1 MFMKEIAL
9 GILASL
15 FFAVTFILN
24 HAMEMQGGSWLWSA
38 SLRYFFMLP
47 FLLIIVF
54 YRKGF
59 SQLSGEIKAQPIAWL
74 LWSFVGFVL
83 FYAPLTFAAAF
94 GPGWL
99 VSGTWQ
105 FTIVAG
111 VLLAP
116 LFVSIIAGKTVR
128 QKIPFVSLLISC
140 VILVGILLIQI
151 PHAQSVS
158 FRSLM
163 LGILPVIVAAFA
175 YPLGNRKMMEVCGG
189 RIDTFQRV
197 LGMTI
202 ASMPAWIIMAIYA
215 ILTIGLPSASQMFQS
230 LLVGISSGVIATVL
244 FFIATDRVRDHQGK
258 LAAVEATQ
266 STEILFVIIGEVL
279 LLGIAFPSPIALAG
293 LGVIIVGM
301 LLHSY
306 YTMIIGKKNALQQN
320 CLCLA
325 AGLFGYLLHWQ
336 VVGHIFTG
344 LVAIASSIAIAG
356 FCIGCFLHFQLK
368 QWQYRRSL
376 KKSF

>member
-1 MFMKEIAL
+1 MKEIAL

-59 SQLSGEIKAQPIAWL
+59 AQLSGEMKAQPIAWL

-116 LFVSIIAGKTVR
+116 LFVSVIAGKTVR
-128 QKIPFVSLLISC
+128 QKIPFISLLISC

-151 PHAQSVS
+151 PQAQSVS

-202 ASMPAWIIMAIYA
+202 ASLPAWIIMAIYA
-215 ILTIGLPSASQMFQS
+215 MFTVGLPSASQMFQS
-230 LLVGISSGVIATVL
+230 LLVGISSGVIATIL

-279 LLGIAFPSPIALAG
+279 LLGIAFPNPLALAG

-306 YTMIIGKKNALQQN
+306 YTMILGRKNTVQQ
-320 CLCLA
+320 
-325 AGLFGYLLHWQ
+325 
-336 VVGHIFTG
+336 TT
-344 LVAIASSIAIAG
+344 SS
-356 FCIGCFLHFQLK
+356 
-368 QWQYRRSL
+368 
-376 KKSF
+376 

>member
-1 MFMKEIAL
+1 MKEIAL

-47 FLLIIVF
+47 FLLAIVF

-59 SQLSGEIKAQPIAWL
+59 SQLTNEMKNKPVAWL

-116 LFVSIIAGKTVR
+116 LFVSVIAGKTVR
-128 QKIPFVSLLISC
+128 QKIPLISLLISC
-140 VILVGILLIQI
+140 VILAGILLIQI
-151 PHAQSVS
+151 PQAQSVTS
-158 FRSLM
+158 KNLA
-163 LGILPVIVAAFA
+163 LGILPVVIAAFA

-189 RIDTFQRV
+189 RVDTFQRV
-197 LGMTI
+197 LGMTV
-202 ASMPAWIIMAIYA
+202 ASMPAWIVMAIYA
-215 ILTIGLPSASQMFQS
+215 VLTVGLPSLNQVFQS
-230 LLVGISSGVIATVL
+230 LLVGISSGVIATIL
-244 FFIATDRVRDHQGK
+244 FFIATDRVREHQGK

-266 STEILFVIIGEVL
+266 STEILFVIVGEVL
-279 LLGIAFPSPIALAG
+279 LLGIAFPDPIALAG

-306 YTMIIGKKNALQQN
+306 YTMILGKKSVPQQ
-320 CLCLA
+320 
-325 AGLFGYLLHWQ
+325 
-336 VVGHIFTG
+336 
-344 LVAIASSIAIAG
+344 SSPSE
-356 FCIGCFLHFQLK
+356 Q
-368 QWQYRRSL
+368 S
-376 KKSF
+376 SST

>member
-1 MFMKEIAL
+1 MKEIAL

-47 FLLIIVF
+47 FLLAIVF

-59 SQLSGEIKAQPIAWL
+59 TQLSGEMKTQPVSWL

-116 LFVSIIAGKTVR
+116 LFVSVVAGKTTR
-128 QKIPFVSLLISC
+128 QKIPLVSLLISC
-140 VILVGILLIQI
+140 VILIGILLIQV
-151 PHAQSVS
+151 PQAQSVPPK
-158 FRSLM
+158 SLL
-163 LGILPVIVAAFA
+163 LGILPVAVAAFA
-175 YPLGNRKMMEVCGG
+175 YPLGNRKMMALCGG

-202 ASMPAWIIMAIYA
+202 ASMPAWIVMTIYA
-215 ILTIGLPSASQMFQS
+215 LATVGLPSMTQVLQC
-230 LLVGISSGVIATVL
+230 LLVGISSGVIATIL
-244 FFIATDRVRDHQGK
+244 FFIATDRVRHHQGK

-266 STEILFVIIGEVL
+266 STEIIFVIIGEVL
-279 LLGIAFPSPIALAG
+279 LLGIAFPDPIALAG

-306 YTMIIGKKNALQQN
+306 YTMLLGKRNATEQ
-320 CLCLA
+320 
-325 AGLFGYLLHWQ
+325 
-336 VVGHIFTG
+336 
-344 LVAIASSIAIAG
+344 
-356 FCIGCFLHFQLK
+356 
-368 QWQYRRSL
+368 SL
-376 KKSF
+376 SV

>member
-1 MFMKEIAL
+1 MKEIAL

-47 FLLIIVF
+47 FLLAIVF

-59 SQLSGEIKAQPIAWL
+59 SPLTNEMKNKPRAWL

-116 LFVSIIAGKTVR
+116 LFVSVIAGKTVR
-128 QKIPFVSLLISC
+128 QKIPLISLLISC
-140 VILVGILLIQI
+140 VILVGILLIQV
-151 PHAQSVS
+151 PQAQSAPTKN
-158 FRSLM
+158 LL
-163 LGILPVIVAAFA
+163 LGILPVVIAAFA
-175 YPLGNRKMMEVCGG
+175 YPLGNRKMMEICGG

-202 ASMPAWIIMAIYA
+202 ASMPTWIIMALYA
-215 ILTIGLPSASQMFQS
+215 VLTVGLPSLNQVLQS
-230 LLVGISSGVIATVL
+230 LLVGISSGVIATIL
-244 FFIATDRVRDHQGK
+244 FFIATDRVREHQGK

-279 LLGIAFPSPIALAG
+279 LLNIAFPDPIALAG
-293 LGVIIVGM
+293 LGIIIVGM

-306 YTMIIGKKNALQQN
+306 YTMVLGKKNVTKHTSPSEQ
-320 CLCLA
+320 
-325 AGLFGYLLHWQ
+325 
-336 VVGHIFTG
+336 
-344 LVAIASSIAIAG
+344 SS
-356 FCIGCFLHFQLK
+356 
-368 QWQYRRSL
+368 
-376 KKSF
+376 

>member
-1 MFMKEIAL
+1 MKEIAI
-9 GILASL
+9 GIVASL

-54 YRKGF
+54 YRRGF
-59 SQLSGEIKAQPIAWL
+59 SQLSNEIKAQPTAWL

-83 FYAPLTFAAAF
+83 FYAPLTYAAAF

-116 LFVSIIAGKTVR
+116 LFMTIIAGKKVR
-128 QKIPFVSLLISC
+128 QKIPFISLLISC

-151 PHAQSVS
+151 PQAQSVS
-158 FRSLM
+158 FKSLM

-175 YPLGNRKMMEVCGG
+175 YPLGNRKMMDVCGG

-215 ILTIGLPSASQMFQS
+215 LFTVGLPSTGQLFQS
-230 LLVGISSGVIATVL
+230 LLVGISSGVIATIL
-244 FFIATDRVRDHQGK
+244 FFIATDRVKDHQGK

-266 STEILFVIIGEVL
+266 STEILFVIIGEVI
-279 LLGIAFPSPIALAG
+279 LLGIPFPNSIALAG

-306 YTMIIGKKNALQQN
+306 YTMILGRKSTTQQ
-320 CLCLA
+320 
-325 AGLFGYLLHWQ
+325 
-336 VVGHIFTG
+336 TP
-344 LVAIASSIAIAG
+344 SS
-356 FCIGCFLHFQLK
+356 
-368 QWQYRRSL
+368 
-376 KKSF
+376 

>member
-1 MFMKEIAL
+1 MKEIAI
-9 GILASL
+9 GIVASL

-54 YRKGF
+54 YRRGF
-59 SQLSGEIKAQPIAWL
+59 SQLSNEIKAQPTAWL

-83 FYAPLTFAAAF
+83 FYAPLTYAAAF

-116 LFVSIIAGKTVR
+116 LFMTVIAGKKVR

-151 PHAQSVS
+151 PQAQSVS
-158 FRSLM
+158 FKSLM

-175 YPLGNRKMMEVCGG
+175 YPLGNRKMMDVCGG

-215 ILTIGLPSASQMFQS
+215 LFTVGLPSTGQLFQS
-230 LLVGISSGVIATVL
+230 LLVGISSGVIATIL
-244 FFIATDRVRDHQGK
+244 FFIATDCVKDHQGK

-266 STEILFVIIGEVL
+266 STEILFVIIGEVI
-279 LLGIAFPSPIALAG
+279 LLGIPFPNSIALAG

-306 YTMIIGKKNALQQN
+306 YTMILGRKSTTQQ
-320 CLCLA
+320 
-325 AGLFGYLLHWQ
+325 
-336 VVGHIFTG
+336 TP
-344 LVAIASSIAIAG
+344 SS
-356 FCIGCFLHFQLK
+356 
-368 QWQYRRSL
+368 
-376 KKSF
+376 

>member
-1 MFMKEIAL
+1 MKEIAL

-47 FLLIIVF
+47 FLLAIVF

-59 SQLSGEIKAQPIAWL
+59 SPLTNEMKNKPRAWF

-116 LFVSIIAGKTVR
+116 LFVSVIAGKTVR
-128 QKIPFVSLLISC
+128 QKIPLISLLISC
-140 VILVGILLIQI
+140 VILVGILLIQV
-151 PHAQSVS
+151 PQAQSAPTKN
-158 FRSLM
+158 LL
-163 LGILPVIVAAFA
+163 LGILPVVIAAFA
-175 YPLGNRKMMEVCGG
+175 YPLGNRKMMEICGG

-202 ASMPAWIIMAIYA
+202 ASMPAWIIMALYA
-215 ILTIGLPSASQMFQS
+215 VLTVGLPSLNQVLQS
-230 LLVGISSGVIATVL
+230 LLVGISSGVIATIL
-244 FFIATDRVRDHQGK
+244 FFIATDRVREHQGK

-279 LLGIAFPSPIALAG
+279 LLNIAFPDPIALAG
-293 LGVIIVGM
+293 LGIIIVGM

-306 YTMIIGKKNALQQN
+306 YTMVLEKKNMAQHTSPSEQ
-320 CLCLA
+320 
-325 AGLFGYLLHWQ
+325 
-336 VVGHIFTG
+336 
-344 LVAIASSIAIAG
+344 
-356 FCIGCFLHFQLK
+356 
-368 QWQYRRSL
+368 SL
-376 KKSF
+376 